1 MVVQGYKWS
10 SCMATLMDLLTS
22 DHLGDGCY
30 QLKSNLF
37 KPWIPV
43 ATSQGAWRGSFPIHP
58 LHHTFFLLI
67 RKRNIWRK
75 VGIFGTRTH
84 DRQLFQINARFELE
98 REDVRQSVR
107 GEFSAALEG
116 LTQERSNLLNQL
128 SDMRLKF
135 AELQSEKE
143 TVERRWRLQ
152 AEQEAEKIHSK

>member
-1 MVVQGYKWS
+1 M
-10 SCMATLMDLLTS
+10 
-22 DHLGDGCY
+22 
-30 QLKSNLF
+30 
-37 KPWIPV
+37 
-43 ATSQGAWRGSFPIHP
+43 
-58 LHHTFFLLI
+58 
-67 RKRNIWRK
+67 
-75 VGIFGTRTH
+75 IFGTRTH